1 MKKIHRLAPC
11 AHYDVER
18 IESWLTDMASQGFH
32 LMKEPVFMG
41 FFAFE
46 KGTGAEVRYRLEP
59 KQKLS
64 DGEKPD
70 MEQRAMFRDYGW
82 EFVTDYGMFYI
93 YRALSPEAAEL
104 NTDPQVQAV
113 SMKGAMKQLILP
125 LLIVIHVFCNAITD
139 IFTQPVRH
147 LLNFGIVYTAGYFLV
162 MAGAMCMT
170 LVRLNHFFRL
180 RRKLKKNIPLDHRKP
195 WRKTAFLNRF
205 LKAAEWIFYFLIF
218 GVILAQ
224 CTNSMTG
231 NLRLSDYSEDP
242 PFITIG
248 DLCPEG
254 DYTLHNGDT
263 YNTVVVD
270 ESFLAP
276 LYMEWHEEGEVVT
289 PEGGTI
295 GGTLKIIYYETKYP
309 WLAERLPEEFCR
321 QGRELHDFRLIEAP
335 AVDVD
340 CVIAYTFLNGR
351 SSTILMRH
359 GNVFVE
365 AYINVYDE
373 AGQNMAEQWAA
384 RMAAVM
390 TAG

>member
-32 LMKEPVFMG
+32 LMKEPAFMG

-64 DGEKPD
+64 DGKKPD
-70 MEQRAMFRDYGW
+70 WEQRAMFRDYGW
-82 EFVTDYGMFYI
+82 EFVTDYSLFYI

-104 NTDPQVQAV
+104 NTDPKVQAV
-113 SMKGAMKQLILP
+113 SMKGALKQLILP

-180 RRKLKKNIPLDHRKP
+180 WRKLKKNIPLDHRKP

-254 DYTLHNGDT
+254 DYTLHNTTTNRLFFCIFPD
-263 YNTVVVD
+263 
-270 ESFLAP
+270 
-276 LYMEWHEEGEVVT
+276 
-289 PEGGTI
+289 
-295 GGTLKIIYYETKYP
+295 II
-309 WLAERLPEEFCR
+309 
-321 QGRELHDFRLIEAP
+321 
-335 AVDVD
+335 
-340 CVIAYTFLNGR
+340 
-351 SSTILMRH
+351 ILRY
-359 GNVFVE
+359 G
-365 AYINVYDE
+365 I
-373 AGQNMAEQWAA
+373 
-384 RMAAVM
+384 RIKL
-390 TAG
+390 

>member
-1 MKKIHRLAPC
+1 
-11 AHYDVER
+11 
-18 IESWLTDMASQGFH
+18 
-32 LMKEPVFMG
+32 MG

-64 DGEKPD
+64 DGKKPD
-70 MEQRAMFRDYGW
+70 WEQRAMFRDYGW
-82 EFVTDYGMFYI
+82 EFVTDYSLFYI
-93 YRALSPEAAEL
+93 YRALFPEAAEL
-104 NTDPQVQAV
+104 NTDPKVQAV

-147 LLNFGIVYTAGYFLV
+147 LLNFGIVYTAGCFLV

-180 RRKLKKNIPLDHRKP
+180 WRKLKKNIPLDHRKP

-365 AYINVYDE
+365 AHINVYDE